1 MKKLFCAVTCLLILC
16 GLRTGALAA
25 VGDVRGDILETDIV
39 TEFCGFPIPAFAI
52 DGKTLIAAEDL
63 GGYGYHVVYHA
74 DTRCLFVTYDQEPAA
89 ETVLQLPIAADPKQP
104 GRVLGQYYESD
115 IDVFVNGRYT
125 QSYALDGK
133 MAICVED
140 ICQVWPGDSGGYWN
154 NNRYGVSVYGMN
166 YRYDDTQRKLSFWN
180 GFDQLPPKAEQEAET
195 LASVEESLG
204 GLLSW
209 TYNIYNG
216 ENMDLMEIEVTGTPH
231 GSNCYY
237 ILFRND
243 NIPMEVGDIF
253 RRYGI
258 TNIWGSRAAALEGIS
273 DNTLIYSTRNAEAGT
288 ESCFSLSLEDFRL
301 QYL

>member
-16 GLRTGALAA
+16 GLHTGALAA

-63 GGYGYHVVYHA
+63 GGYGYRVVYHV
-74 DTRCLFVTYDQEPAA
+74 DTRCLFVTYGQEPTA
-89 ETVLQLPIAADPKQP
+89 ESVPQLPAAALRQP
-104 GRVLGQYYESD
+104 GRVIGQYYESD

-125 QSYALDGK
+125 QGYALDGK

-140 ICQVWPGDSGGYWN
+140 ICQVWPEDSGGYWN
-154 NNRYGVSVYGMN
+154 NNRYGVSAYGMN
-166 YRYDDTQRKLSFWN
+166 YHYDDTQRKLSFWN
-180 GFDQLPPKAEQEAET
+180 GFDKLPSKAEQKAET
-195 LASVEESLG
+195 LAAVEASLG
-204 GLLSW
+204 GFFNW
-209 TYNIYNG
+209 TYEVYSG

-231 GSNCYY
+231 GSSCYY

-243 NIPMEVGDIF
+243 NVPMEVGDVF
-253 RRYGI
+253 TRYGI
-258 TNIWGSRAAALEGIS
+258 NNIWGSKVAAFEEVSGNA
-273 DNTLIYSTRNAEAGT
+273 LIYSTRNEESGT
-288 ESCFSLSLEDFRL
+288 ANRFSLSLEDFGL